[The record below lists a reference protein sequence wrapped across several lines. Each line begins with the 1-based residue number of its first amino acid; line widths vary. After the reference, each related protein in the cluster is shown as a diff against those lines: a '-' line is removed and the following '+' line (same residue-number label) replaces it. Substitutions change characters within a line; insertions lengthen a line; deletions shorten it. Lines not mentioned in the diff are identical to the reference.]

1 MATARAGRDTK
12 FSIPKLRFQIARSAF
27 QSEISNLK
35 SSIPKRL
42 LLFDIDG
49 TLIDSGGAGIRS
61 LKDVLREQ
69 FGISDDL
76 RGVEIA
82 GQTDTGIVRQ
92 ILRKQNIAVSDETTA
107 AFLNLYVQ
115 FLARELPARNG
126 MVLPGVNELLLRLQ
140 ARPQNV
146 LGLLTGNVERGAKL
160 KLTHYG
166 IWHFFEFGAFAD
178 DHHDRNQL
186 GAFAQRRARE
196 KHAIDFAAAEID
208 VIGDTPHDIAC
219 GKAIGARTIAVTT
232 GNFTRDEL
240 AKYHPDRIV
249 DDFSDVDGVMTE
261 LGW

>member
-1 MATARAGRDTK
+1 LATARGDRDK
-12 FSIPKLRFQIARSAF
+12 ELSIANFRIQIAGSTF

-49 TLIDSGGAGIRS
+49 TLIDSGGAGIQS
-61 LKDVLREQ
+61 LKSVLREQ

-76 RGVEIA
+76 EGVEIA

-92 ILRKQNIAVSDETTA
+92 IFRKQRIAVSDETTA
-107 AFLNLYVQ
+107 AFLDLYVE
-115 FLARELPARNG
+115 FLARELPVRNG

-146 LGLLTGNVERGAKL
+146 LGLLTGNLERGAKL

-166 IWHFFEFGAFAD
+166 IWDFFAFGAFAD

-232 GNFTRDEL
+232 GNFTRLQL
-240 AKYHPDRIV
+240 AEYEPDLIV
-249 DDFSDVDGVMTE
+249 DDFSEVEAVIAE